1 MVFTIIKKN
10 QLQLNTKTMF
20 DFSTIQF
27 NSENPTAI
35 TILFTVMCSFILSSL
50 VAFTYEKTSRDVSA
64 PSHFIQAL
72 VLISIVAAMVMQAIG
87 DSLARG
93 LGMLGA
99 LAIIRFRTT
108 IKSPRNIVFMFASI
122 ATGIACGVYGVTIA
136 IVGTLSFCLVAV
148 ILRFT
153 PFSQA
158 SNLIGILT
166 FEMPNDAEADEV
178 KQTLKQY
185 CQKYLLKNYTVVTSG
200 KKDGRIQYEYQI
212 KLPGSENGVNLV
224 KELQGMD
231 NVKAV
236 RLEFR
241 DMDLGI

>member
-1 MVFTIIKKN
+1 
-10 QLQLNTKTMF
+10 MF
-20 DFSTIQF
+20 DLSAIQY
-27 NSENPTAI
+27 NSENPTFV
-35 TILFTVMCSFILSSL
+35 TILFTVMCSFILSAL
-50 VAFTYEKTSRDVSA
+50 IAFTYEKTSRDVSA

-72 VLISIVAAMVMQAIG
+72 ILISIVSAMVMGAIG

-108 IKSPRNIVFMFASI
+108 IRSPRNIVFMFASI

-136 IVGTLSFCLVAV
+136 IVGTLSFCLVAFV
-148 ILRFT
+148 LRFT

-158 SNLIGILT
+158 NNLIGILT
-166 FEMPNDAEADEV
+166 FEMPNDAETDDV
-178 KQTLKQY
+178 KKLLKQS
-185 CQKYLLKNYTVVTSG
+185 CHKHLLKNYTVVTSG

-212 KLPGSENGVNLV
+212 KLNGSENGMTLV
-224 KELQGMD
+224 KELQAMD

-236 RLEFR
+236 RLEFK
-241 DMDLGI
+241 DMDLAI

>member
-1 MVFTIIKKN
+1 
-10 QLQLNTKTMF
+10 MF

-27 NSENPTAI
+27 NSENPTFI
-35 TILFTVMCSFILSSL
+35 TILFTVMCSFILSTL
-50 VAFTYEKTSRDVSA
+50 VAFTYEKTSRDVSS

-72 VLISIVAAMVMQAIG
+72 ILISIVAAMVMQAIG

-153 PFSQA
+153 PFSEEN
-158 SNLIGILT
+158 NLIGILS
-166 FEMPNDAEADEV
+166 FEMPNDADANEAEAS
-178 KQTLKQY
+178 LKGY
-185 CQKYLLKNYTVVTSG
+185 CLKFLLKNYTVVTSG
-200 KKDGRIQYEYQI
+200 KKDGRIHYQYQI
-212 KLPGSENGVNLV
+212 KLKGSENGMALV
-224 KELQGMD
+224 KELQAME

-236 RLEFR
+236 RLEFQ
-241 DMDLGI
+241 DMDLAI

>member
-1 MVFTIIKKN
+1 
-10 QLQLNTKTMF
+10 MF
-20 DFSTIQF
+20 DLSAIQY
-27 NSENPTAI
+27 NSENPTFV
-35 TILFTVMCSFILSSL
+35 TILFTVMCSFILSAL
-50 VAFTYEKTSRDVSA
+50 IAFTYEKTSRDVSA

-72 VLISIVAAMVMQAIG
+72 ILISIVSAMVMGAIG

-108 IKSPRNIVFMFASI
+108 IRNPRNIVFMFASI
-122 ATGIACGVYGVTIA
+122 ATGIACGVYSVTIA
-136 IVGTLSFCLVAV
+136 VVGTFSFCLVAV

-158 SNLIGILT
+158 NNLIGVLT
-166 FEMPNDAEADEV
+166 FEMPNDAEIDDV
-178 KQTLKQY
+178 KKLLKQS
-185 CQKYLLKNYTVVTSG
+185 CRKHLLKNYTVVTSG

-212 KLPGSENGVNLV
+212 KLNGSENGMELV
-224 KELQGMD
+224 KELQSMD

-241 DMDLGI
+241 DMDLAI

>member
-1 MVFTIIKKN
+1 
-10 QLQLNTKTMF
+10 MF
-20 DFSTIQF
+20 DFSALQY
-27 NSENPTAI
+27 NSENPTFV

-50 VAFTYEKTSRDVSA
+50 VAFTYEKTSRDVAA

-72 VLISIVAAMVMQAIG
+72 ILISIVAAMVMQAIG

-108 IKSPRNIVFMFASI
+108 IRNPRNIVFMFASI

-136 IVGTLSFCLVAV
+136 FVGTLSFCLIAV

-158 SNLIGILT
+158 NNLIGILT
-166 FEMPNDAEADEV
+166 FEMPNDADTDDV
-178 KQTLKQY
+178 KQLLKQS
-185 CQKYLLKNYTVVTSG
+185 CRKHLLKNYTVVTSG

-212 KLPGSENGVNLV
+212 KLKGSENGMTLV
-224 KELQGMD
+224 KELQAME

-241 DMDLGI
+241 DMDLAI